1 MQLIKQLSNSEAET
15 GLAGMN
21 DWSSIF
27 AAFGRSLGGILEA
40 VWRQLKA
47 SWRRHY
53 EVEVR
58 LMV

>member
-1 MQLIKQLSNSEAET
+1 MQLIKQLSDSEVET

-27 AAFGRSLGGILEA
+27 AASGRSLGGVPEA

-47 SWRRHY
+47 SWRRHD
-53 EVEVR
+53 EADVR
-58 LMV
+58 VMV